1 MSWKSSLYFKR
12 YFSRRKK
19 DTLELIA
26 YENEAKDAVEE
37 QYKNGEI
44 VLDYE
49 DHIETSYSTWKVEEL
64 ESEKKENEEI

>member
-1 MSWKSSLYFKR
+1 MKR
-12 YFSRRKK
+12 YYITITE
-19 DTLELIA
+19 TLERTIEIIA
-26 YENEAKDAVEE
+26 NDENEAKDAAEE

-49 DHIETSYSTWKVEEL
+49 GHIETSYSTWKVEEL